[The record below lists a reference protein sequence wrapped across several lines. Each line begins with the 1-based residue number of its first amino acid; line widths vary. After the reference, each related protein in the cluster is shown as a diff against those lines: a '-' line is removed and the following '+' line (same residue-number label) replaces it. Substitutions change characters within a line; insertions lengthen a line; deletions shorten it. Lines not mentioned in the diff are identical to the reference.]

1 MDHVIFGRTGLDVSV
16 VGLGCGGDSHLG
28 LDTGGSEEQAIGV
41 IQHALEL
48 GVTYFD
54 TADEYGTETVVGKV
68 LSPVRDEV
76 VISTKTKPLRPD
88 GSVLSAEGLRSNVND
103 SLAKLQTDYIDIF
116 FLHMVRDRHYDH
128 CVEVLLPVLDDLKR
142 SGAIRHI
149 AITEG
154 SRSDPRHEMLQRAVL
169 DDYWEVM
176 MLAFNP
182 FNASAR
188 RLLFPATIAA
198 NVGID
203 VMCAARGPF
212 SHTGEMHEVITALI
226 ESGELDASS
235 IDQDNPLGF
244 LLGHGDALS
253 VIDAAYRFARHE
265 PGCHVVLTGTGSK
278 THLEENVASINR
290 GPLPTSDIEEL
301 DRLFGHLQRLT
312 KD

>member
-28 LDTGGSEEQAIGV
+28 LDTGGSQEQAIGV
-41 IQHALEL
+41 LRHAFDL

-54 TADEYGTETVVGKV
+54 TADEYGTEEVVGKV
-68 LSPVRDEV
+68 LSPVRSEV

-88 GSVLSAEGLRSNVND
+88 GSVLSAEDLRSNVMD

-116 FLHMVRDRHYDH
+116 FLHMVRERHYNH
-128 CVEVLLPVLDDLKR
+128 CVEVLLPVLDELKG

-154 SRSDPRHEMLQRAVL
+154 SRSDPRHDMLQRAVL

-188 RLLFPATIAA
+188 RLLFPQTIEK
-198 NVGID
+198 NIGID

-212 SHTGEMHEVITALI
+212 SHPGEMDEVITALI
-226 ESGELDASS
+226 DTGELDPTS
-235 IDQDNPLGF
+235 IDRENPLGF
-244 LLGHGDALS
+244 LLNHGDAIS
-253 VIDAAYRFARHE
+253 IVDAAYSFARHE
-265 PGCHVVLTGTGSK
+265 PGCHFVITGTGSTK
-278 THLEENVASINR
+278 HLEENIASINR
-290 GPLPTSDIEEL
+290 GPLPASDIEEL
-301 DRLFGHLQRLT
+301 DRIFGHLQRLT